1 MTDHKQIIERLKQQ
15 NMNPDLPQSQREANE
30 LRCMWLEILH
40 REKPSKTKTVF
51 YDAVQ
56 QRLAHGYS
64 ITPNGLL
71 RD

>member
-30 LRCMWLEILH
+30 HRITWLEILH
-40 REKPSKTKTVF
+40 KEKHSKTKTVY

-64 ITPNGLL
+64 VRPASLLNG
-71 RD
+71 